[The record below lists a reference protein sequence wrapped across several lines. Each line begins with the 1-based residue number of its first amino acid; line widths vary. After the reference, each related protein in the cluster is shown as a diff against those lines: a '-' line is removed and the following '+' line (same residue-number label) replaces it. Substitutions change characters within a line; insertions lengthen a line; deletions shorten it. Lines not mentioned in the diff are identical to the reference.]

1 MSKILRR
8 CLSLA
13 LVVMLLASLTISE
26 SISAS
31 ADNKTGEGLAAHAM
45 QAYNEGWVYS
55 WGGAAPGAVDC
66 SGLIY
71 SYVGGGERT
80 TEGMLYASDESG
92 YVSEG
97 VPDIPG
103 LGLWQSGHV
112 GVYVGGGMAVDAR
125 DEYSNV
131 CYQSVASKS
140 WVMWFK
146 VDGVSYGTESSV
158 TNDNQDTNKGR
169 AVQNNE
175 PDYLSKGSSGSEV
188 EALQSR
194 LKELGYFEENTT
206 QYFGSVTEAA
216 LMEFQA
222 AAGLEATG
230 VYDKDTQDALT
241 ASNVPTKTTQ
251 ENDNSEEAASD
262 VSEENVNIPTDDGE
276 ELSDDTDTMSSL
288 EGEQA
293 EQTLEN
299 SDDDSDIKSDNSA
312 IFSFGDNND
321 GVKNVQFILDKLGYY
336 KGSLDG
342 SYDED
347 TFNAV
352 EYFQVDNDIDATGLV
367 DESTLNAIF
376 IAFAEKYSQ
385 STELPENNKT
395 KTLGTEPVL
404 GAALSEGE
412 SDEKAEVNS
421 EVESD
426 AVTENITDTIEKT
439 EEAPITESSTVT
451 NTEEKAISDTDN
463 TVSNTEAVTKQTET
477 ADKDTD
483 VSSEVTPNAAT
494 GAIKSGGTNIAAS
507 AASSD
512 NTVKSPKTGDPV
524 VMTIESAK
532 EYAAKYID
540 LRLAVFVT
548 ILACTAIFFAGTVH
562 YWNTSMEKRRQRAKK
577 TATVASYRRGSV

>member
-8 CLSLA
+8 CLSIA

-45 QAYNEGWVYS
+45 RAFNEGWVYS
-55 WGGAAPGAVDC
+55 WGGASPGAVDC

-80 TEGMLYASDESG
+80 TEGMLYASPESG

-146 VDGVSYGTESSV
+146 VDGVSYGTSSSV
-158 TNDNQDTNKGR
+158 ANDNQETNKEE
-169 AVQNNE
+169 AVQNEE

-216 LMEFQA
+216 LIEFQTD
-222 AAGLEATG
+222 AGLEATG
-230 VYDKDTQDALT
+230 VYDKETQDALS
-241 ASNVPTKTTQ
+241 ASSAPQKAAQ

-262 VSEENVNIPTDDGE
+262 ISEENVNIPTDDE
-276 ELSDDTDTMSSL
+276 ELSDDTDEMSSTD
-288 EGEQA
+288 GEQD
-293 EQTLEN
+293 EQTTDT
-299 SDDDSDIKSDNSA
+299 SDEDSDIKSDNKA

-336 KGSLDG
+336 NGSLDG
-342 SYDED
+342 SYNED

-352 EYFQVDNDIDATGLV
+352 EYFQIDNDIDATGLV

-385 STELPENNKT
+385 SAELPQDKTINSSGNDSVVSAVSESEENTSENVSKEASET
-395 KTLGTEPVL
+395 PAEQTEDTTAPVI
-404 GAALSEGE
+404 SE
-412 SDEKAEVNS
+412 S
-421 EVESD
+421 ETVVSQ
-426 AVTENITDTIEKT
+426 T
-439 EEAPITESSTVT
+439 EEAVD
-451 NTEEKAISDTDN
+451 SDTDN
-463 TVSNTEAVTKQTET
+463 NALNTEDETNKTEN
-477 ADKDTD
+477 AAKDTD
-483 VSSEVTPNAAT
+483 VSSNVPSNAAS
-494 GAIKSGGTNIAAS
+494 GEVKSGGTNIAAS
-507 AASSD
+507 GSSD
-512 NTVKSPKTGDPV
+512 NAVKSPKTGDPV

-532 EYAAKYID
+532 KYAAKYID
-540 LRLAVFVT
+540 LRLAVLVT
-548 ILACTAIFFAGTVH
+548 ILACTALFFAGTVH
-562 YWNTSMEKRRQRAKK
+562 YWNSSMEKRRHRAKK